1 MDGQKDNSCLL
12 GLLSKP
18 CMSITSSFFQV
29 SPAKQDN
36 NNDFE
41 DHVIC
46 IYTPDYEDKDEILRV
61 DDLIRKAGIRGVLRY
76 KPTIFSVLGIYSNNK
91 WRIPA
96 SIHLSK
102 EKK

>member
-1 MDGQKDNSCLL
+1 
-12 GLLSKP
+12 
-18 CMSITSSFFQV
+18 MSINSSFFQV

-46 IYTPDYEDKDEILRV
+46 IYTPDYENKDEILRV
-61 DDLIRKAGIRGVLRY
+61 DELIRKAGIRGQLRY

-96 SIHLSK
+96 SIHFST